1 MPYVLYGIILIA
13 LVILV
18 RNIRIVPQAQ
28 AYVITRLGAY
38 KTTWGVGLHLKI
50 PFIESVAKRLSL
62 KEQVAD
68 FPPQPVITKDNV
80 TMQIDTVVYYQI
92 TDPKLYTYGIEQPI
106 LAIENL
112 SATTLRNLIGDLEL
126 DQCLTSR
133 DIVNTKM
140 RQILDEATDPWGI
153 KVNRVELKN
162 ILPPKEIQ
170 SAMEKQM
177 KAERERREA
186 ILRAEGE
193 KRSAI
198 LTAEGEKES
207 AILRA
212 DAKKQE
218 QILEAQGRAEA
229 ILTVQRAT
237 AEGIR
242 LINESMPSD
251 AVIKL
256 KSLEAFAAAA
266 DGRATKI
273 IIPSEIQGKKFFEE
287 FKAFAMRGNVLDMA
301 VGVVIG
307 GAFTAIVNSLVN
319 DIINPAIGLFFNAD
333 FSDVGI
339 HVGDVMIGIGSFIN
353 AIINFLIVAF
363 VLFVVIKFVNALH
376 KKPAEP
382 EAPAEPTTKVCP
394 YCQSEISIKA
404 VRCPHC
410 TSKLEGFPEIN
421 N

>member
-1 MPYVLYGIILIA
+1 MPYSIPGTIA
-13 LVILV
+13 IVILVILV
-18 RNIRIVPQAQ
+18 LVVIVSCINIVQQ
-28 AYVITRLGAY
+28 SKAYVVERLGAFHSV
-38 KTTWGVGLHLKI
+38 WGVGLHFKL
-50 PFIESVAKRLSL
+50 PFIERVVKKVSL
-62 KEQVAD
+62 KEQVLD
-68 FPPQPVITKDNV
+68 YPPQPVITKDNV
-80 TMQIDTVVYYQI
+80 TMQIDTVIYFQI
-92 TDPKLYTYGIEQPI
+92 TDPKLYTYGVEYPMS
-106 LAIENL
+106 AIENL
-112 SATTLRNLIGDLEL
+112 TATTLRNIIGELEL
-126 DQCLTSR
+126 DQSLTSR
-133 DIVNTKM
+133 DTINAKM
-140 RQILDEATDPWGI
+140 RSILDEATDPWGI

-273 IIPSEIQGKKFFEE
+273 IIPSEIQG
-287 FKAFAMRGNVLDMA
+287 AAALAAG
-301 VGVVIG
+301 
-307 GAFTAIVNSLVN
+307 LVESAKG
-319 DIINPAIGLFFNAD
+319 DAPNA
-333 FSDVGI
+333 
-339 HVGDVMIGIGSFIN
+339 
-353 AIINFLIVAF
+353 
-363 VLFVVIKFVNALH
+363 
-376 KKPAEP
+376 
-382 EAPAEPTTKVCP
+382 
-394 YCQSEISIKA
+394 
-404 VRCPHC
+404 
-410 TSKLEGFPEIN
+410 
-421 N
+421 